1 VDFSNDIETEIYESA
16 KKDAEESGYKLNPD
30 YDIVVT
36 AIKAITNNK
45 REKGQPYCGCRATTG
60 DKEKDKALI
69 CPCSH
74 RDRDIEKRG
83 GCLCAL
89 YVA

>member
-1 VDFSNDIETEIYESA
+1 MKFSSDIETEIYESS
-16 KKDAEESGYKLNPD
+16 KKNAEESGYKLNPD

-36 AIKAITNNK
+36 AIKAISNNK
-45 REKGQPYCGCRATTG
+45 REKGEPYCGCRPTTG

-69 CPCSH
+69 CPCAH
-74 RDRDIEKRG
+74 RDRDIAKRG
-83 GCLCAL
+83 ACLCAL